1 MKKQSSKRNLAILL
15 PSVIF
20 MAVHGKPATALEMQP
35 ILPTSLAVKAASI
48 SVSSCEKK
56 GNKVTTTVL
65 NSDGNI
71 LVVIRNQSSGPH
83 TIENSFNKAYTSL
96 SFGGAYNLKSTRE
109 IITKIKPGSK
119 GIGEFPL
126 PANPLRGLSYSVGG
140 INIISNGK
148 VIGAIGVSGS
158 PNGDLDEV
166 CAIDGLNAI
175 KANLN

>member
-15 PSVIF
+15 PLAIF
-20 MAVHGKPATALEMQP
+20 LAAHGRPAKALEMQP
-35 ILPTSLAVKAASI
+35 ILPTSLALKAAAI
-48 SVSSCEKK
+48 SVSSCEKN
-56 GNKVTTTVL
+56 GNKVTTTVV

-96 SFGGAYNLKSTRE
+96 SFGGAYNLQSTRE
-109 IITKIKPGSK
+109 IISKIKPGTK

-126 PANPLRGLSYSVGG
+126 PASPLRGLSYSVGG

-158 PNGDLDEV
+158 PNGDIDEG
-166 CAIDGLNAI
+166 CAVDGLKAI
-175 KANLN
+175 KAYLN